1 MSRKA
6 DALIDKQTLSIL
18 EQLQTKTVGAPP
30 TSSGL
35 VGDQLPNNIVSIAD
49 YDLVK
54 NQINLEVENLE
65 ALNALNTLGRI
76 TDLQGYGPIVD
87 SGVITQT
94 DITGSGSG
102 GKQKIATPN
111 KGEVIQVQAVGA
123 EWNTS
128 PGATVTF
135 GFYIQNDETDA
146 QFLIG
151 TISSSSTLPGLD
163 ANEFLRVPF
172 NITYPMSLRATVST
186 MGSASSVTMS
196 TYNVRVR

>member
-1 MSRKA
+1 VARKA
-6 DALIDKQTLSIL
+6 DAIIDPQTLTVL
-18 EQLQTKTVGAPP
+18 EQLQTKTVGPP
-30 TSSGL
+30 PPSSGL
-35 VGDQLPNNIVSIAD
+35 TGDQLPTNIISID
-49 YDLVK
+49 DLDLVK
-54 NQINLEVENLE
+54 NQINLEVNNLE
-65 ALNALNTLGRI
+65 AINALTTVAAIAG
-76 TDLQGYGPIVD
+76 LQGYGPIID
-87 SGVITQT
+87 SGEITQT
-94 DITGSGSG
+94 AITGSGSG
-102 GKQKIATPN
+102 GKQKIATPR
-111 KGEVIQVQAVGA
+111 KGQVIQVQAVGA

-196 TYNVRVR
+196 TYNVRVK